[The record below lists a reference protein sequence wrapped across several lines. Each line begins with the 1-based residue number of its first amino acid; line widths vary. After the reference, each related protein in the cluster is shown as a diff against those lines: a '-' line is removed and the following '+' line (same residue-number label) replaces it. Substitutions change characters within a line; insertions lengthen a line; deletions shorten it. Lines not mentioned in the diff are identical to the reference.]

1 MKSQKLIV
9 IAAIVCLLVGASSAA
24 MAQLPRND
32 CPDGS
37 LIGGTFA
44 EIVIEDFVDCS
55 VVGVHVTGRVQV
67 DTARNFSM
75 IGSLVENGDVR
86 VRNSVSAVLVENQVK
101 NGRIVARGNTES
113 FVIRNVVFGD
123 SIRVVDD
130 VSGGEFEEQQVA
142 TVLQNLVFDGNLSV
156 LGNEKADVKEN
167 KVRDGNI
174 ICRESDRL
182 DSKDNDAF
190 GGRVRCSN
198 SFLD

>member
-1 MKSQKLIV
+1 MKSQKLLV

-24 MAQLPRND
+24 MARND
-32 CPDGS
+32 CPGGS
-37 LIGGTFA
+37 IAGGTFD
-44 EIVIEDFVDCS
+44 EIVITDFVDCS
-55 VVGVHVTGRVQV
+55 VVGVHVTGRVLD
-67 DTARNFSM
+67 DTAGNFSM

-86 VRNSVSAVLVENQVK
+86 VKNSVSAILVDNQVK

-142 TVLQNLVFDGNLSV
+142 TVLQNLVFGGNLSV

-174 ICRESDRL
+174 ICRANDRL
-182 DSKDNDAF
+182 DSKDNNAF
-190 GGRVRCSN
+190 GGKVRCSK

>member
-1 MKSQKLIV
+1 MKTQKLIV

-24 MAQLPRND
+24 MARND
-32 CPDGS
+32 CPGGS
-37 LIGGTFA
+37 IAGGTFD
-44 EIVIEDFVDCS
+44 EIVITDFVDCS
-55 VVGVHVTGRVQV
+55 VVGVHVTGRVLV
-67 DTARNFSM
+67 DTAGNFSM

-86 VRNSVSAVLVENQVK
+86 VKNSVSAILVDNQVK

-142 TVLQNLVFDGNLSV
+142 TVLQNLVFGGNLSV

-174 ICRESDRL
+174 ICRENDRL
-182 DSKDNDAF
+182 DSKDNNAF
-190 GGRVRCSN
+190 GGRVRCSK

>member
-1 MKSQKLIV
+1 MKTSKLIV
-9 IAAIVCLLVGASSAA
+9 IVGIVCFLVGASGAA
-24 MAQLPRND
+24 MARND
-32 CPDGS
+32 CPGGS
-37 LIGGTFA
+37 IAGGTFD
-44 EIVIEDFVDCS
+44 EIVITDFVDCS
-55 VVGVHVTGRVQV
+55 VVGVHVTGRVLV
-67 DTARNFSM
+67 DTAGNFSM

-86 VRNSVSAVLVENQVK
+86 VKNSVSAILVDNQVK

-142 TVLQNLVFDGNLSV
+142 TVLQNLVFGGNLSV

-174 ICRESDRL
+174 ICRANDRL
-182 DSKDNDAF
+182 DSKDNNAF
-190 GGRVRCSN
+190 GGKVRCSK

>member
-1 MKSQKLIV
+1 MKTQKLIV
-9 IAAIVCLLVGASSAA
+9 IAAIVCLLVGSSSAA
-24 MAQLPRND
+24 MARND
-32 CPDGS
+32 CPGGS
-37 LIGGTFA
+37 IAGGTFD
-44 EIVIEDFVDCS
+44 EIVITDFVDCS
-55 VVGVHVTGRVQV
+55 VVGVHVTGRVLV
-67 DTARNFSM
+67 DTAGNFSM

-86 VRNSVSAVLVENQVK
+86 VKNSVSAILVDNQVK

-142 TVLQNLVFDGNLSV
+142 TVLQNLVFGGNLSV

-174 ICRESDRL
+174 ICRANDRL
-182 DSKDNDAF
+182 DSKDNNAF
-190 GGRVRCSN
+190 GGKVRCSK

>member
-24 MAQLPRND
+24 MARND
-32 CPDGS
+32 CPGGS
-37 LIGGTFA
+37 IAGGTFD
-44 EIVIEDFVDCS
+44 EIVITDFVDCS
-55 VVGVHVTGRVQV
+55 VVGVHVTGRVLV
-67 DTARNFSM
+67 DTAGNFSM

-86 VRNSVSAVLVENQVK
+86 VKNSVSAILVDNQVK

-142 TVLQNLVFDGNLSV
+142 TVLQNLVFGGNLSV

-174 ICRESDRL
+174 ICRANDRL
-182 DSKDNDAF
+182 DSKDNNAF
-190 GGRVRCSN
+190 GGKVRCSK

>member
-1 MKSQKLIV
+1 MKTQKLIV

-24 MAQLPRND
+24 MARND
-32 CPDGS
+32 CPGGS
-37 LIGGTFA
+37 IAGGTFD
-44 EIVIEDFVDCS
+44 EIVITDFVDCS
-55 VVGVHVTGRVQV
+55 VVGVHVTGRVLV
-67 DTARNFSM
+67 DTAGNFSM

-86 VRNSVSAVLVENQVK
+86 VKNSVSAILVDNQVK

-142 TVLQNLVFDGNLSV
+142 TVLQNLVFGGNLSV

-174 ICRESDRL
+174 ICRANDRL
-182 DSKDNDAF
+182 DSKDNNAF
-190 GGRVRCSN
+190 GGKVRCSK

>member
-1 MKSQKLIV
+1 MKSQKLLV

-24 MAQLPRND
+24 MARND
-32 CPDGS
+32 CPGGS
-37 LIGGTFA
+37 IAGGTFD
-44 EIVIEDFVDCS
+44 EIVITDFVDCS
-55 VVGVHVTGRVQV
+55 VVGVHVTGRVLV
-67 DTARNFSM
+67 DTAGNFSM

-86 VRNSVSAVLVENQVK
+86 VKNSVSAILVDNQVK

-130 VSGGEFEEQQVA
+130 VSGGEFREQQVA
-142 TVLQNLVFDGNLSV
+142 TVLQNLVFGGNLSV

-174 ICRESDRL
+174 ICRANDRL
-182 DSKDNDAF
+182 DSKDNNAF
-190 GGRVRCSN
+190 GGKVRCSK

>member
-1 MKSQKLIV
+1 MKTQKLLV

-24 MAQLPRND
+24 MARND
-32 CPDGS
+32 CPGGS
-37 LIGGTFA
+37 IAGGTFD
-44 EIVIEDFVDCS
+44 EIVITDFVDCS
-55 VVGVHVTGRVQV
+55 VVGVHVTGAVRV
-67 DTARNFSM
+67 DTAKNFSM

-86 VRNSVSAVLVENQVK
+86 VKNSVSAILVDNQVK

-142 TVLQNLVFDGNLSV
+142 TVLQNLVFSGNLSV

-174 ICRESDRL
+174 ICRENDRL
-182 DSKDNDAF
+182 DSKDNNAF
-190 GGRVRCSN
+190 GGRVRCRKG
-198 SFLD
+198 FLD

>member
-1 MKSQKLIV
+1 MKTQKLIV

-24 MAQLPRND
+24 MARND
-32 CPDGS
+32 CPGGS
-37 LIGGTFA
+37 IAGGTFD
-44 EIVIEDFVDCS
+44 EIVITDFVDCS
-55 VVGVHVTGRVQV
+55 VVGVHVTGRVLV
-67 DTARNFSM
+67 DTAGNFSM

-86 VRNSVSAVLVENQVK
+86 VKNSVSAILVDNQVK

-130 VSGGEFEEQQVA
+130 VSGGGFEEQQVA
-142 TVLQNLVFDGNLSV
+142 TVLQNLVFGGNLSV

-174 ICRESDRL
+174 ICRANDRL
-182 DSKDNDAF
+182 DSKDNNAF
-190 GGRVRCSN
+190 GGKVRCSK

>member
-1 MKSQKLIV
+1 MKSQKLLV

-24 MAQLPRND
+24 MARND
-32 CPDGS
+32 CPGGS
-37 LIGGTFA
+37 IAGGTFD
-44 EIVIEDFVDCS
+44 EIVITDFVDCS
-55 VVGVHVTGRVQV
+55 VVGVHVTGRVLV
-67 DTARNFSM
+67 DTAGNFSM

-86 VRNSVSAVLVENQVK
+86 VKNSVSAILVDNQVK

-142 TVLQNLVFDGNLSV
+142 TVLQNLVFGGNLSV

-174 ICRESDRL
+174 ICRANDRL
-182 DSKDNDAF
+182 DSKDNNAF
-190 GGRVRCSN
+190 GGKVRCSK

>member
-1 MKSQKLIV
+1 MKTQKLIV

-24 MAQLPRND
+24 MARND
-32 CPDGS
+32 CPGGS
-37 LIGGTFA
+37 IAGGTFD
-44 EIVIEDFVDCS
+44 EIVITDFVDCS
-55 VVGVHVTGRVQV
+55 VVGVHVTGRVLV
-67 DTARNFSM
+67 DTAGNFSM

-86 VRNSVSAVLVENQVK
+86 VKNSVSAILVDNQVK

-130 VSGGEFEEQQVA
+130 VSGGGFEEQQIA
-142 TVLQNLVFDGNLSV
+142 TVLQNLVFGGNLSV

-174 ICRESDRL
+174 ICRANDRL
-182 DSKDNDAF
+182 DSKDNNAF
-190 GGRVRCSN
+190 GGKVRCSK

>member
-1 MKSQKLIV
+1 MKSQKLLV

-24 MAQLPRND
+24 MARND
-32 CPDGS
+32 CPGGS
-37 LIGGTFA
+37 IAGGTFD
-44 EIVIEDFVDCS
+44 EIVITDFVDCS
-55 VVGVHVTGRVQV
+55 VVGVHVTGRVLV
-67 DTARNFSM
+67 DTAGNFSM

-86 VRNSVSAVLVENQVK
+86 VKNSVSAILVDNQVK

-142 TVLQNLVFDGNLSV
+142 TVLQNLVFGGNLSV

-174 ICRESDRL
+174 ICRENDRL
-182 DSKDNDAF
+182 DSKDNNAF
-190 GGRVRCSN
+190 GGRVRCSK